1 MKTPEEM
8 AEEYCEENH
17 ECEFARDAFLAG
29 YRAHEKKEKLKLAEL
44 YSHGS
49 EVQQIAAQ
57 YVKQRGTTGPMA
69 AYAENRFIDGYQAAR
84 LSSEGVQAAKPQWIS
99 VKDRLPEI
107 GEYVLIT
114 HRTSEDYAS
123 LKVMEAT
130 RISDGEYEIWGD
142 HGILADYVDYW
153 MPMPKAPKGEG

>member
-8 AEEYCEENH
+8 AEEYAELMSFDVRGHQRGFVAGYKAAKDQLAEMRNH
-17 ECEFARDAFLAG
+17 LEKAFQAGHLFMATGVDFDEWYARVFLA
-29 YRAHEKKEKLKLAEL
+29 KQQLAD
-44 YSHGS
+44 
-49 EVQQIAAQ
+49 VDK
-57 YVKQRGTTGPMA
+57 VT
-69 AYAENRFIDGYQAAR
+69 N
-84 LSSEGVQAAKPQWIS
+84 SSNNSNSWIS
-99 VKDRLPEI
+99 VKERLPEI

-153 MPMPKAPKGEG
+153 MPMPKAPKEEK